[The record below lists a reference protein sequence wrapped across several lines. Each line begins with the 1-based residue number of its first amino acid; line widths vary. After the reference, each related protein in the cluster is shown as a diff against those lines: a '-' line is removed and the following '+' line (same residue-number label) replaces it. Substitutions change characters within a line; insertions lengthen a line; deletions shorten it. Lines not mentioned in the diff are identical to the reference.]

1 MPIGCILGFIIA
13 AGMISDND
21 GHPDSAMR
29 KKFSLFLIVQNAV
42 VTAATLPLII
52 LARDKPISPPSKA
65 ASRKEEALNFRKEL
79 RLLLGNRSYLL
90 LCVCFMSIDSICTAM
105 GAIVASLTKPYHYS
119 SVFNGICGG
128 IFIIFGV
135 IGSFILSI
143 YLDRTPNF
151 KRVILLTSL
160 LAVVST
166 GVSIFTLP
174 WNDTAFA
181 VNVAVMGFSTIPM
194 TPIAFSFAVELTYP
208 TPESMSNGMMIL
220 PNKVYGALIGVISSF
235 LCQ

>member
-1 MPIGCILGFIIA
+1 MAIGCIIGFIIA

-21 GHPDSAMR
+21 GHPDSAM
-29 KKFSLFLIVQNAV
+29 KKAFSLFLIVQNVV
-42 VTAATLPLII
+42 VTAGTLPLII

-79 RLLLGNRSYLL
+79 GLLLKNRSYLL

-105 GAIVASLTKPYHYS
+105 GAIVASLTKPYNYS
-119 SVFNGICGG
+119 SVLNGICGG
-128 IFIIFGV
+128 IFIISGV
-135 IGSFILSI
+135 IGTFILSI

-151 KRVILLTSL
+151 KRVIMLTSL
-160 LAVVST
+160 LAVIST

-220 PNKVYGALIGVISSF
+220 PNKVYGALIGVLSSF
-235 LCQ
+235 LC